1 MLRYEYKL
9 RFYQLSGPDKGNLS
23 HEKFFQDREQMMVR
37 YREVF
42 RQDLYAYNPTAWQYV
57 DNEWTR
63 LSV

>member
-1 MLRYEYKL
+1 MLRYGYKL

-23 HEKFFQDREQMMVR
+23 SEEFFRDREQMMVR

-42 RQDLYAYNPTAWQYV
+42 RQELYAYNPTAWQYV

>member
-1 MLRYEYKL
+1 MLRYGYKL

-23 HEKFFQDREQMMVR
+23 HEEFFQDREQMMVR

-42 RQDLYAYNPTAWQYV
+42 RRDLCAYNPTAWQYV

>member
-1 MLRYEYKL
+1 MLRYGYKL

-23 HEKFFQDREQMMVR
+23 REEFFRDREQMMVR

-42 RQDLYAYNPTAWQYV
+42 RQDLYAYNPTVWQYV

>member
-23 HEKFFQDREQMMVR
+23 HKEFFLDQEQMMTR

-42 RQDLYAYNPTAWQYV
+42 RQDLYAYNPTA
-57 DNEWTR
+57 
-63 LSV
+63 

>member
-1 MLRYEYKL
+1 MLRYGYKL
-9 RFYQLSGPDKGNLS
+9 RFYQLSGLDKGNLS
-23 HEKFFQDREQMMVR
+23 HEEFFQDREQMMIR

-42 RQDLYAYNPTAWQYV
+42 RQDLYAYTPTAWQYV